1 MEEYMKK
8 KESDNSLPKLI
19 KIIIVSVVIIISP
32 LYRLITFIKNDVI
45 NFNLNSLR
53 SKRIDEVNLE
63 KNTLFGKHYRM
74 LTSSILHF
82 KNKNFRNDLS
92 AFFSDKDR
100 ENIIAE
106 CKARNEKI
114 RKAIFD

>member
-1 MEEYMKK
+1 
-8 KESDNSLPKLI
+8 
-19 KIIIVSVVIIISP
+19 
-32 LYRLITFIKNDVI
+32 
-45 NFNLNSLR
+45 
-53 SKRIDEVNLE
+53 
-63 KNTLFGKHYRM
+63 M

-82 KNKNFRNDLS
+82 KNENFRNDLS